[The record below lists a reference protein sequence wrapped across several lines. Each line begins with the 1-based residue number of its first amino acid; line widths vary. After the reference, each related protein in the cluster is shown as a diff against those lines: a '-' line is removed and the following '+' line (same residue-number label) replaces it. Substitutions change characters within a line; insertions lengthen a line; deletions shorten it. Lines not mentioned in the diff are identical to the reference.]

1 MLQAIK
7 RYLFPLVMLVSIVSF
22 SGCAGRNY
30 LIVDYQVPASSH
42 ELDGQI
48 VRLKVEDA
56 RQSGSIL
63 SSDAAYQFPEFSGIY
78 SLAWILPSQERV
90 LAGEHQLIELF
101 KTVFEKRLAELGV
114 STVYTDDA
122 SVALLTITLKQF
134 RLDLQN
140 HKWMADLSYDAV
152 LTQPDHPIAKE
163 NIHGSAERARI
174 IGRKGADTVLSD
186 IFSDVVNRLDFPK
199 LFRNAKLIP

>member
-1 MLQAIK
+1 MLRVIK
-7 RYLFPLVMLVSIVSF
+7 GYLFHLVVLICIASF

-30 LIVDYQVPASSH
+30 LIVDYQVPTSSH
-42 ELDGQI
+42 ELDGQM
-48 VRLKVEDA
+48 VRLQVEDA

-63 SSDAAYQFPEFSGIY
+63 SSEAAYQFPEFSGIY

-90 LAGEHQLIELF
+90 LAGEHQLMELF
-101 KTVFEKRLAELGV
+101 KTVFEKRLAALGV
-114 STVYTDDA
+114 STVYTDDEK
-122 SVALLTITLKQF
+122 VALLTITLKQF
-134 RLDLQN
+134 RVDLQS

-152 LTQPDHPIAKE
+152 LTQPNHPIAKE

>member
-1 MLQAIK
+1 MLRAIK
-7 RYLFPLVMLVSIVSF
+7 RYLFPLVVLICIASF

-30 LIVDYQVPASSH
+30 LIVDYQVPTTSH

-48 VRLKVEDA
+48 VRLQVEDA

-63 SSDAAYQFPEFSGIY
+63 SPHAAYQFPEFSGIY

-90 LAGEHQLIELF
+90 LAGEHQLMALF

-114 STVYTDDA
+114 STVNTDDA
-122 SVALLTITLKQF
+122 RVALLTITLKQF
-134 RLDLQN
+134 RLDLRS

-152 LTQPDHPIAKE
+152 LTQPDHPTAKE

>member
-134 RLDLQN
+134 KLDLQN

>member
-1 MLQAIK
+1 MLRTIK
-7 RYLFPLVMLVSIVSF
+7 GYLFPLVILVSIVSF

-30 LIVDYQVPASSH
+30 LIVDYQVPTSSH
-42 ELDGQI
+42 ELDGQM
-48 VRLKVEDA
+48 VRLQVEDA

-63 SSDAAYQFPEFSGIY
+63 SSEAAYQFPEFSGIY

-90 LAGEHQLIELF
+90 LAGEHQLMELF

-114 STVYTDDA
+114 STVYTDDEK
-122 SVALLTITLKQF
+122 VALLTITLKQF
-134 RLDLQN
+134 RVDLQS

-152 LTQPDHPIAKE
+152 LTQPNHPIAKE

>member
-78 SLAWILPSQERV
+78 SLAWILPSQKRV

-134 RLDLQN
+134 KLDLQN